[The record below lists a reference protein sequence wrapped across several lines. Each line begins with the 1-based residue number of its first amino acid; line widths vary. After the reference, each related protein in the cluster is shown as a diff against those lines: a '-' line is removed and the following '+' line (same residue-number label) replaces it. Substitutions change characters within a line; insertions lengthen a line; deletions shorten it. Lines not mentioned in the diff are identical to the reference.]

1 VGRPSKFSEDEML
14 DAAGGL
20 LVAGGVDGLTAAAV
34 ARSLSAPSGSVYH
47 RFASRDHLAAAL
59 WLRTV
64 ERFDRDVVAG
74 LLADGDPVAVGV
86 SVAGQVVDWCVAHP
100 LDANVLTELSMDD
113 LTEDKVPADVV
124 RRARAVQRRQRRAIE
139 HIATRLDLPVD
150 QVSFAIA
157 GIPYAA
163 VRRAVGDRKP
173 IPRWTAQAVARAC
186 RAVLT
191 NETPT

>member
-1 VGRPSKFSEDEML
+1 ML

-20 LVAGGVDGLTAAAV
+20 LVAGGADGLTAVAV

-64 ERFDRDVVAG
+64 ERFDSDVVAG

-86 SVAGQVVDWCVAHP
+86 SVAGHVVDWCVAHP
-100 LDANVLTELSMDD
+100 VDANVLTELSMDD

-124 RRARAVQRRQRRAIE
+124 RRARAVRRRQRRAVE
-139 HIATRLDLPVD
+139 HLATRLDLPVD
-150 QVSFAIA
+150 QVTFAVA

-191 NETPT
+191 NETST